1 MPGWIKLHR
10 RFLEWEWYGSE
21 GMVRLF
27 VTLLLLANHEERQ
40 WRGLT
45 IRRGQ
50 ILTSRE
56 RLAKVTGLSEQTVRT
71 CISRLKS
78 TSEITSKSTNKF
90 TLITISNYDR
100 YQVCEDDC
108 QPANQPAVQPA
119 DQPTNTQE
127 DNYNLERELI
137 SAPAPAY
144 EETTPSANWRHVS
157 SVRRAILGNNRDK
170 IAAYK
175 RELFRDEAVRLAQRV
190 GMNSRQV
197 EAFVRWWTE
206 STPGSDTLKAELQPT
221 FDIESR
227 MRNWMERERPA
238 GTTTAQQPQS
248 RFDKLQDDLDFV
260 HRFFNQQSDDNGNY
274 TSTPDE
280 Q

>member
-10 RFLEWEWYGSE
+10 RFLEWEWYSTE

-27 VTLLLLANHEERQ
+27 VALLLLANHEERQ

-56 RLAKVTGLSEQTVRT
+56 RLARVTGLSEQTVRT
-71 CISRLKS
+71 CLSRLKS

-137 SAPAPAY
+137 SAHTPAY
-144 EETTPSANWRHVS
+144 EETNPSSVDWRHVS
-157 SVRRAILGNNRDK
+157 SVRRALLGNNRDK

-175 RELFRDEAVRLAQRV
+175 RELFRDEVVRLAVRV
-190 GMNSRQV
+190 GMNSRQI

-206 STPGSDTLKAELQPT
+206 NTPGSDTLKAELQPT

-238 GTTTAQQPQS
+238 AATAPAPQQS

-260 HRFFNQQSDDNGNY
+260 HRFFNRQDNGNN